1 MARRSRLR
9 PVGEVAAADWVVAGI
24 GPFGS
29 GVGGLVPRG
38 FEAYARILHPAS
50 AADDTP
56 VTWAE
61 VASWTGRTVHPRVQ
75 FRALATL
82 APDTRAARLREERP
96 WVEDPEPGTLS
107 PAALA
112 ALCDVL
118 GRHTA
123 SGGLCRFCVWDGYG
137 PGADGRARVS
147 FTPEEPEGPEEGAG
161 RPAPELLPPEFPSGV
176 ADSPRVELPNRSY
189 LLLEG
194 PLDAAGELAVSLF
207 PQSPNLFWPDDR
219 AWCVATDTDLDS
231 TYLGGSA
238 ALVADVLADE
248 RLETVRVE
256 VTDPVWADS
265 DEINR

>member
-1 MARRSRLR
+1 MSRRSRLR
-9 PVGEVAAADWVVAGI
+9 PVGEVTAADWVVAGV

-38 FEAYARILHPAS
+38 FAAYARILHPAS

-61 VASWTGRTVHPRVQ
+61 VAAWAGRTVHPRAQ
-75 FRALATL
+75 FRALATP
-82 APDTRAARLREERP
+82 ASPVRAARP
-96 WVEDPEPGTLS
+96 WEEDPEPGSLP
-107 PAALA
+107 PATLA
-112 ALCDVL
+112 ALCGVL
-118 GRHTA
+118 ARHTA
-123 SGGLCRFCVWDGYG
+123 AGDRCWFCVGDGYEST
-137 PGADGRARVS
+137 ADGRATVS
-147 FTPEEPEGPEEGAG
+147 FTPEEGDGPPEPGP
-161 RPAPELLPPEFPSGV
+161 LPPEFPAGLV
-176 ADSPRVELPNRSY
+176 DGPRVELPKRDY

-248 RLETVRVE
+248 RLEALRVE

-265 DEINR
+265 DEVNR